1 MKVSTTITEVRSQV
15 KEWKQQGLSV
25 GLVPTM
31 GYLHEG
37 HQSLIARAAE
47 ENDRVVVSI
56 FVNPIQFGPSEDLES
71 YPRDFERDCALC
83 EQTGADLIF
92 HPETSEMYA
101 EDFCTYVDMDRLTKG
116 LCGASRPVHFRGVCT
131 VVSKLFHIVTPDRA
145 YFGQKDAQQLAVIK
159 RMVRDLS
166 MDIKIVGCP
175 IIREPDGLAKSSRN
189 TYLSPQE
196 RRAAVVLSRALAEG
210 RKALANGERSA
221 QAITGIIRGV
231 LDSEPLAQP
240 EYVELV
246 DWETLESV
254 ETVDRPVLAALAVR
268 IGTTRLIDNFVFEEE
283 SECN

>member
-1 MKVSTTITEVRSQV
+1 MKVSTTIAEVRSQV
-15 KEWKQQGLSV
+15 KEWKRQGLSV

-37 HQSLIARAAE
+37 HQSLIARAAR
-47 ENDRVVVSI
+47 ENDRVVVSV

-71 YPRDFERDCALC
+71 YPRDFERDCTLC
-83 EQTGADLIF
+83 EKTGADLVF
-92 HPETSEMYA
+92 HPEASEMYA

-166 MDIKIVGCP
+166 MDVEIVGCP

-210 RKALANGERSA
+210 RKALAEGERSA
-221 QAITGIIRGV
+221 QAIIGIIRGV
-231 LDSEPLAQP
+231 LESEPLAQP

-246 DWETLESV
+246 DWETLEPV
-254 ETVDRPVLAALAVR
+254 ETADRPVLAAIAVR
-268 IGTTRLIDNFVFEEE
+268 IGTTRLIDNFVFEEGP
-283 SECN
+283 ECN